1 MLADA
6 TIVQEQLNTVCGDD
20 ICVYLKIDE
29 NRRITAF
36 RYSGHPSMFTLA
48 AASMLAEQIE

>member
-6 TIVQEQLNTVCGDD
+6 TVLQEQLNTVCGDD

-29 NRRITAF
+29 NNRIVTF
-36 RYSGHPSMFTLA
+36 RHSGHPSMFTLA